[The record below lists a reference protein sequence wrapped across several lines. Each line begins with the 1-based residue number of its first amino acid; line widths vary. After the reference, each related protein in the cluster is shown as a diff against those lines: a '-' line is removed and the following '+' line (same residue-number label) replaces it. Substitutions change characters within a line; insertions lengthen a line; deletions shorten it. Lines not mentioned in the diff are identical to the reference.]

1 MISSESE
8 LVKLSKV
15 INPHLAKGCV
25 EKWLL
30 EVPLTFFTIIVS
42 SNILAPVLIFLSNQ
56 NLFCLCQCRYLIT
69 VSPETIGIAVPK
81 AKLKMV
87 IADSLTPEL

>member
-30 EVPLTFFTIIVS
+30 EVAVIFFTKKIRTS
-42 SNILAPVLIFLSNQ
+42 KQNPGASFFFLSNH
-56 NLFCLCQCRYLIT
+56 LYKI
-69 VSPETIGIAVPK
+69 
-81 AKLKMV
+81 
-87 IADSLTPEL
+87 